1 MISSTNKTDRP
12 DITEILEKIIGY
24 NRNKEYSKTT
34 IIFNDKCKLS
44 NKKVSSKHLRFGLVY
59 GA

>member
-1 MISSTNKTDRP
+1 MKN
-12 DITEILEKIIGY
+12 IIGY

-44 NKKVSSKHLRFGLVY
+44 KKKVSSKISLARFDKKKYIALKD
-59 GA
+59 ARNE

>member
-1 MISSTNKTDRP
+1 MK
-12 DITEILEKIIGY
+12 KIIGY

-44 NKKVSSKHLRFGLVY
+44 KKKVSSKHLRFGLVY